1 MMDFLS
7 RAETELNKVGVTYE
21 VRKSGDGFQNLYND
35 DDFVLVHRS
44 GFDLN
49 FPWLKFA
56 QDWHSDEEYSE
67 LKKENE
73 LLKSK
78 IKNILYESRN
88 RDSETFN
95 GYHFVNELLTKDY
108 IIDELEKLL
117 EGK

>member
-21 VRKSGDGFQNLYND
+21 VRKSGDEFPNLYND
-35 DDFVLVHRS
+35 DDFVLVHKS

-78 IKNILYESRN
+78 IKNIINNNTFQSDFIYDDDELDMVLYEN
-88 RDSETFN
+88 
-95 GYHFVNELLTKDY
+95 
-108 IIDELEKLL
+108 IIKELEKLL
-117 EGK
+117 EEK

>member
-1 MMDFLS
+1 MDFLS

-21 VRKSGDGFQNLYND
+21 VRKSGDGFPNLYND
-35 DDFVLVHRS
+35 NDFVLVHRS

-78 IKNILYESRN
+78 IKNIIQNNTFQCDFVYDDENELYMNLYEN
-88 RDSETFN
+88 M
-95 GYHFVNELLTKDY
+95 YK
-108 IIDELEKLL
+108 ELEKLL
-117 EGK
+117 KEK

>member
-1 MMDFLS
+1 MDFLS
-7 RAETELNKVGVTYE
+7 RAETELNKTSITYE
-21 VRKSGDGFQNLYND
+21 VRERSNEFPNLYND
-35 DDFVLVHRS
+35 DDFVLVHKS

-78 IKNILYESRN
+78 IKNIIQNNTFQCDFVYDDDNELYMSLYEN
-88 RDSETFN
+88 M
-95 GYHFVNELLTKDY
+95 YK
-108 IIDELEKLL
+108 ELEKLL
-117 EGK
+117 ERK

>member
-1 MMDFLS
+1 MDFLS
-7 RAETELNKVGVTYE
+7 RAETELNKIGVTYE
-21 VRKSGDGFQNLYND
+21 VRKRDNEFPNLYND
-35 DDFVLVHRS
+35 DDFVLVHKS

-78 IKNILYESRN
+78 IRNIINNNTHSCDFGCDNDCELDGTLY
-88 RDSETFN
+88 
-95 GYHFVNELLTKDY
+95 DY
-108 IIDELEKLL
+108 AIREIERLIE
-117 EGK
+117 E

>member
-7 RAETELNKVGVTYE
+7 RANEELNKVGVTYE
-21 VRKSGDGFQNLYND
+21 VRESRDVFPNLYND
-35 DDFVLVHRS
+35 KDFVLVHKS
-44 GFDLN
+44 GLEFN

-78 IKNILYESRN
+78 IKNIINNNTFQSDFIYDDDELDMVLYEN
-88 RDSETFN
+88 
-95 GYHFVNELLTKDY
+95 
-108 IIDELEKLL
+108 IIKELEKLL
-117 EGK
+117 EEK

>member
-1 MMDFLS
+1 MDFLS
-7 RAETELNKVGVTYE
+7 RAETELNKTGITYE
-21 VRKSGDGFQNLYND
+21 VKERSFEFPNLYND
-35 DDFVLVHRS
+35 DDFVLVHKS

-78 IKNILYESRN
+78 IMRIIDESKN
-88 RDSETFN
+88 RDNETFN

-108 IIDELEKLL
+108 IMNELEKILK
-117 EGK
+117 EK